1 MYRFASK
8 KGIWKKYINPQP
20 SNFRRNTSYF
30 NHQTSTLMKILLF
43 GEYSN
48 LHATLATG
56 LRELGHQVLVV
67 SDGTRWRNYER
78 DISLMRLGT
87 SVMSGIGYLMKLLS
101 ILPRLRGFDIVQL
114 INPDFVWMKSQ
125 RAEKVYR
132 YLRRHNR
139 KMFIGAFG
147 IDWYWVDA
155 GLNRRQFRY
164 GDFYIGDH
172 RRTDEPQVKAFVN
185 EWVDTPKGDY
195 CRRVMTDC
203 DGIPACL
210 YEYIR
215 CYGEYFPDKTRF
227 IPLPIKT
234 EHDAPVHPF
243 HPGKD
248 PIRFF
253 IGIDTRRS
261 HFKGTD
267 IMLQALQDIER
278 EYPGRCSIVRAE
290 HIPYEDYQAMMDGC
304 DCILDQLY
312 SYTPAM
318 NALQAM
324 SKGLVCIGGGEPEN
338 YDIIGESELR
348 PIVNVEPTYESVF
361 HELEQLILHPDRIPE
376 LKRQSIAYV
385 KRHHDHLKVA
395 RMYED
400 YYRSVLAK

>member
-1 MYRFASK
+1 
-8 KGIWKKYINPQP
+8 
-20 SNFRRNTSYF
+20 
-30 NHQTSTLMKILLF
+30 MKILLF

-78 DISLMRLGT
+78 DITLMRLGT
-87 SVMSGIGYLMKLLS
+87 SAMSGIGYIVKLLS
-101 ILPRLRGFDIVQL
+101 ILPRLRDFDIVQL

-139 KMFIGAFG
+139 KMLIGAFG

-155 GLNRRQFRY
+155 GLNRKQFRY
-164 GDFYIGDH
+164 GDFYIGNH
-172 RRTDEPQVKAFVN
+172 QRTDEPQVKAFVN

-215 CYGEYFPDKTRF
+215 E
-227 IPLPIKT
+227 
-234 EHDAPVHPF
+234 
-243 HPGKD
+243 KD

-278 EYPGRCSIVRAE
+278 KYPGRCSIVRAE
-290 HIPYEDYQAMMDGC
+290 HIPYDDYQAMMDGC

-338 YDIIGESELR
+338 YDIIGENELR

-400 YYRSVLAK
+400 YYRLVLAR

>member
-1 MYRFASK
+1 
-8 KGIWKKYINPQP
+8 
-20 SNFRRNTSYF
+20 
-30 NHQTSTLMKILLF
+30 MKILLF

-56 LRELGHQVLVV
+56 LRELGHEVLVV
-67 SDGTRWRNYER
+67 SDGTRWRNYRR
-78 DISLMRLGT
+78 DITLQRIGT
-87 SVMSGIGYLMKLLS
+87 STLSGVRYLAKLLRV
-101 ILPRLRGFDIVQL
+101 LPKLKGFDIVQL
-114 INPDFVWMKSQ
+114 INPDFVWMKAH
-125 RAEKVYR
+125 RAEWVYN

-139 KMFIGAFG
+139 KMLIGAFG
-147 IDWYWVDA
+147 TDWYWVDA

-172 RRTDEPQVKAFVN
+172 RRDDEPQVQAFIS
-185 EWVDTPKGDY
+185 EWVGTPKGEL
-195 CRRVMTDC
+195 CQRMMNDC

-227 IPLPIKT
+227 IPLPIVP
-234 EHDAPVHPF
+234 EHDEPVHPF
-243 HPGKD
+243 RPESD
-248 PIRFF
+248 PVRFF

-267 IMLQALQDIER
+267 IMFQALADIRRKYPER
-278 EYPGRCSIVRAE
+278 CVIVKAE
-290 HIPYEDYQAMMDGC
+290 HIPYAPYQAMMDTC

-338 YDIIGESELR
+338 YDLISEHELR
-348 PIVNVEPTYESVF
+348 PIINVGPTYESVA
-361 HELEQLILHPDRIPE
+361 HELEQLILHPQRIPD

-385 KRHHDHLKVA
+385 KRHHDYRQVA

-400 YYRSVLAK
+400 FYLDRLRR